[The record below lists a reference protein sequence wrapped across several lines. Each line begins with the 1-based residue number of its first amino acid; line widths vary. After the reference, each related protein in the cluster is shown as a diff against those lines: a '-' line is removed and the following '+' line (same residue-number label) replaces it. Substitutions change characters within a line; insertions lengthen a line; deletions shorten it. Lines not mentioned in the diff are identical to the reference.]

1 MGETRFGKPQD
12 LLQKKAAPATSP
24 AARAVAGDAAEA
36 AKPDG
41 RLVLGAGDMLFQ
53 QGDPGGDLFFI
64 EQGVVEIFTQKEGET
79 IILSEMT
86 QGEIIG
92 VMTCLTSETRMASAR
107 AKTIVTCKKVPHA
120 SIKKVLNA
128 LPNWMKIVLKEFTI
142 RLTQMNKV
150 YSEAVIKIKKL
161 EVNQISNVYLGSLLA
176 SSFGAVA
183 EFVAIKQ
190 EETKIVVVDDLMNKL
205 EFILN
210 MKREEL
216 DRIFAVLLEAGLV
229 KMEIEPEKKRTVVK
243 LDSAQKL
250 AHFAQFVRESKHGS
264 TKKLVRAR
272 FSHKETR
279 VLSALVKLAARLD
292 MDLEKMCRLPIKD
305 LTKSLER
312 ATGVKFEREA
322 LDKGVKLKLLAI
334 EGNEGEEV
342 VVMKPSHLGR
352 TVACV
357 EAVRKLAA
365 LDQQGL
371 AGSAADEAA

>member
-1 MGETRFGKPQD
+1 MAETRFGKPQD
-12 LLQKKAAPATSP
+12 LLAKKLATAPSP
-24 AARAVAGDAAEA
+24 GSRVPAE

-41 RLVLGAGDMLFQ
+41 RQKLGAGDLLFQ

-64 EQGVVEIFTQKEGET
+64 ESGIIEIFTQKDGET

-92 VMTCLTSETRMASAR
+92 VMTCLTSEARMASAR
-107 AKTIVTCKKVPHA
+107 AKTPVTCKKVPHA

-150 YSEAVIKIKKL
+150 YSEAVVKIKKL
-161 EVNQISNVYLGSLLA
+161 EANQISNVYIGALLA
-176 SSFGAVA
+176 SAFGSVA
-183 EFVAIKQ
+183 EYMAIKQ
-190 EETKIVVVDDLMNKL
+190 EDTRLVVVDDLMNKL
-205 EFILN
+205 EFVLN

-229 KMEIEPEKKRTVVK
+229 KIEIEPEKKRTVCK
-243 LDSAQKL
+243 LENAQKL
-250 AHFAQFVRESKHGS
+250 QHFAQFVRESKHGS

-272 FSHKETR
+272 FTHKETR
-279 VLSALVKLAARLD
+279 VLSAIVKLAARLD
-292 MDLEKMCRLPIKD
+292 MDLDKMCRLPIKD
-305 LTKSLER
+305 LAKSLER
-312 ATGVKFEREA
+312 ATGVKFERDA
-322 LDKGVKLKLLAI
+322 LDKGVKLKLLAV

-357 EAVRKLAA
+357 EAVRKLSA
-365 LDQQGL
+365 LDQQGVIGG
-371 AGSAADEAA
+371 ADDEAA